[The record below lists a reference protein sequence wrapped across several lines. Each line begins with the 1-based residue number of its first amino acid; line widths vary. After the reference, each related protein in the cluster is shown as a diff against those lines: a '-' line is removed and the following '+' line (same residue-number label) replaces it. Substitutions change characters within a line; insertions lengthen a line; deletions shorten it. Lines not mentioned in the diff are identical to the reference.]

1 MSMHEVREGSQAR
14 LTMTFKD
21 FDGSAADPTT
31 PTMAIHDLLSG
42 TEIRA
47 AAAISPSSGVAIETI
62 TAAENAMVD
71 ASLDYETHRV
81 TIQSDEVNEEFRF
94 RVRNLAHVS

>member
-1 MSMHEVREGSQAR
+1 MADVNEGSQAR

-21 FDGSAADPTT
+21 FDEAAADPTS
-31 PTMAIHDLLSG
+31 PTMAIHDQLSD

-47 AAAISPSSGVAIETI
+47 AAAISTTSGVAIEVI

-71 ASLDYETHRV
+71 SALDYEVHRV

-94 RVRNLAHVS
+94 RVRNLAQV